1 MAFRLQKEIDTLK
14 KSILSLLTVVEENVR
29 ISVNALRK
37 RDAGMAR
44 WVIEADQNVD
54 QMEVDLEEECLK
66 ILALHQPVAN
76 DLRFIISVMK
86 INNDLE
92 RISDCAVNIAERAEF
107 LAMQKPVD
115 IQFDFAYM
123 AGKVK
128 DMLKKSISA
137 LIASNPK
144 TAYEVCAADDEVD
157 ALNREMYT
165 TIEQAVQRNPEDIKV
180 LLHYLGA
187 TRTLERIADHATNIA
202 EDIIYMTEGHIVR
215 HHVED
220 YQSQCFDKDDDQQTV

>member
-1 MAFRLQKEIDTLK
+1 MGFQLQKEIDSLK
-14 KSILSLLTVVEENVR
+14 KGILSLLTVVEENVR
-29 ISVNALRK
+29 MSVNALRK
-37 RDAGMAR
+37 RDIGMAR
-44 WVIEADQNVD
+44 DVIGTDLKVD

-86 INNDLE
+86 INSDLE
-92 RISDCAVNIAERAEF
+92 RISDLAVNIAERAEF
-107 LAMQKPVD
+107 LATQKPID
-115 IQFDFAYM
+115 IRFDFEFM
-123 AGKVK
+123 AEKVK
-128 DMLKKSISA
+128 DMLKKSITA
-137 LIASNPK
+137 LIALNPRI
-144 TAYEVCAADDEVD
+144 AYDVCAADDEVD

-165 TIEQAVQRNPEDIKV
+165 TIEQAVKQNPEDIKI

-202 EDIIYMTEGHIVR
+202 EDTIYMIEGRIVR

-220 YQSQCFDKDDDQQTV
+220 YQSQCLNREEKDLNG

>member
-1 MAFRLQKEIDTLK
+1 MWGLFVFAPFMADHVQP
-14 KSILSLLTVVEENVR
+14 ILGDYLGFLPLFQGPPMGIGMLT
-29 ISVNALRK
+29 
-37 RDAGMAR
+37 
-44 WVIEADQNVD
+44 
-54 QMEVDLEEECLK
+54 
-66 ILALHQPVAN
+66 
-76 DLRFIISVMK
+76 
-86 INNDLE
+86 
-92 RISDCAVNIAERAEF
+92 
-107 LAMQKPVD
+107 
-115 IQFDFAYM
+115 
-123 AGKVK
+123 
-128 DMLKKSISA
+128 
-137 LIASNPK
+137 
-144 TAYEVCAADDEVD
+144 AADDEVD

>member
-1 MAFRLQKEIDTLK
+1 MGYQLQKEIDTLK
-14 KSILSLLTVVEENVR
+14 KRILSQLTVVEENVR
-29 ISVNALRK
+29 LSVNALMK
-37 RDAGMAR
+37 RDACMAR
-44 WVIEADQNVD
+44 KVIETDREVD
-54 QMEVDLEEECLK
+54 QLEVDIEEECLK

-92 RISDCAVNIAERAEF
+92 RISDLAVNIAERAEF
-107 LAMQKPVD
+107 LAIQKPIE
-115 IQFDFAYM
+115 IQFDFAFM
-123 AGKVK
+123 AEKVK

-137 LIASNPK
+137 LIALDVR

-157 ALNREMYT
+157 ALNRDMYT
-165 TIEQAVQRNPEDIKV
+165 TVEQAVKRNPEEIKV
-180 LLHYLGA
+180 MLHYLGA

-202 EDIIYMTEGHIVR
+202 EDIIYMTEGHIIR

-220 YQSQCFDKDDDQQTV
+220 YQSQCRDKNGDH